1 MEMELNKE
9 TLKNQRDC
17 RAWSQTQL
25 AEVSGLSLRTIQR
38 IEKTGVASQESAKS
52 LASVYECS
60 ITELVTKDTSS
71 QIGSQFSFSNV
82 SSKAK
87 VIHICILLPVLSVAL
102 YLFWTG
108 HNSTTW
114 VGLFRD
120 SIFSSSISE
129 DRLDKIGFLILVSV
143 VGLPSLIPG
152 FMYDFINKKV
162 YLNYSMANKSF
173 KQD

>member
-9 TLKNQRDC
+9 ALKNQRDC

-25 AEVSGLSLRTIQR
+25 AVVSGLSIRTIQR

-60 ITELVTKDTSS
+60 ITELVTKNISS
-71 QIGSQFSFSNV
+71 QIKNPFSFSKI

-87 VIHICILLPVLSVAL
+87 VIHICILFPVLSIAF

-108 HNSTTW
+108 HNSINW
-114 VGLFRD
+114 VDLFRD
-120 SIFSSSISE
+120 SIFSHTISE
-129 DRLDKIGFLILVSV
+129 VRLEKISFLILVLV

-152 FMYDFINKKV
+152 FLYDFINKKV
-162 YLNYSMANKSF
+162 HFNDNMANKVF